1 MRPAGEGSLRKGT
14 IGWPLVVF
22 PLAKLVLQ
30 LAAIPGYGFF
40 RDEFYYVACSE
51 RLDWGYVDHPPL
63 SILLLRAVRS
73 ILGDSI
79 WSIRLPPAV
88 AGALTVLLV
97 GLIARAL
104 GGGRFAQS
112 LAMLCAIAAPVYLA
126 LNHFYS
132 MNALDLLLWAA
143 AAYVFVGLVER
154 PSPARWLTLGLVLGL
169 GLQNKISVLWL
180 GFGLLVGLVATPLR
194 RELRTPWPW
203 AAAAVAAALL
213 LPHVLWQVAHG
224 WPTLEFIRNATQQK
238 MAPVAP
244 STFVFSQLRTMNW
257 ATAPVWLAGLLWLL
271 MAREGGVFR
280 PLAFVYLTVFAILIA
295 SGTSRPGY
303 LAPGYTWLLAA
314 GGVAVER
321 LSEGAALTWLRPA
334 ALGLVLLGGV
344 LRAPFG
350 LPVLPVEDYVR
361 YARAMG
367 VVPTTAEKKA
377 LAELPQFYA
386 DMHGWDRTV
395 ETIARIVRSLP
406 ADDRA
411 KAVVFAP
418 NYGVAGAVEFLGRGE
433 GLRAISGHNNY
444 WLWGPGGASGEIII
458 VVGGAPDDLE
468 ELFGRFEQV
477 AKTDCGYCMP
487 YENGVPIF
495 LCREPRVDLR
505 ALWPTLRHYD

>member
-1 MRPAGEGSLRKGT
+1 MSVAREGSLRKEP
-14 IGWPLVVF
+14 IGCPLVVF

-63 SILLLRAVRS
+63 SILLLRVVRS
-73 ILGDSI
+73 AFGDSI

-112 LAMLCAIAAPVYLA
+112 LAMLCAIAAPVYLG

-143 AAYVFVGLVER
+143 TAYVFVRLVER
-154 PSPARWLTLGLVLGL
+154 PSPARWLNLGLVLGL

-180 GFGLLVGLVATPLR
+180 GFGLLVGLGATPFR

-203 AAAAVAAALL
+203 AAAAVAAAVF
-213 LPHVLWQVAHG
+213 LPHILWQVANG

-244 STFVFSQLRTMNW
+244 TTFVLSQLRMMNW
-257 ATAPVWLAGLLWLL
+257 VTAPVWLAGLLWLL
-271 MAREGGVFR
+271 MAREGRAFR
-280 PLAFVYLTVFAILIA
+280 PLAFVYPTVFAILIA
-295 SGTSRPGY
+295 SGTSRSGY
-303 LAPGYTWLLAA
+303 LAPAYTWLLAA
-314 GGVAVER
+314 GGVALER
-321 LSEGAALTWLRPA
+321 STETTGRAWVRPV

-344 LRAPFG
+344 LLAPFG
-350 LPVLPVEDYVR
+350 LPVLPVEAYVR
-361 YARAMG
+361 YGRAMG
-367 VVPTTAEKKA
+367 IVPTTAEKKE

-406 ADDRA
+406 AEDQV
-411 KAVVFAP
+411 KAVIFAP
-418 NYGVAGAVEFLGRGE
+418 NYGVAGAVEFLGRAE

-444 WLWGPGGASGEIII
+444 WLWGPEGATGEIVI
-458 VVGGAPDDLE
+458 VVGGDPDDLRE
-468 ELFGRFEQV
+468 IFGRFEQV
-477 AKTDCGYCMP
+477 ATTDCGYCMP
-487 YENGVPIF
+487 YENGMPIF

-505 ALWPTLRHYD
+505 ALWPTLKHYD